1 MRMGTSGAERQ
12 THCNQIKER
21 KVEKRMAIP
30 VLVIGR
36 SGSGKTYS
44 LKNFKS
50 NEVGVISVEK
60 GRLPFKSELKT
71 VRVPQFKDQAEMT
84 SAAQINAAKY
94 AWIEQVIMKSKAP
107 AIVIDDSQ
115 YLLVN
120 ELFDRAAE
128 KGYDKFTTMAANFR
142 NLIHFINDM
151 EDESKIVYFL
161 HHSEADVDGRE
172 KVKTIGKMLDEKLTV
187 EGCFDIVLYCQD
199 HKFYTQS
206 NGQSTAKTP
215 EDMFELEIP
224 NDLRFVDEEI
234 RKYYGLKG
242 EKKS

>member
-1 MRMGTSGAERQ
+1 
-12 THCNQIKER
+12 
-21 KVEKRMAIP
+21 MAIP

-94 AWIEQVIMKSKAP
+94 AWIEQVIMKSKAH

-151 EDESKIVYFL
+151 EDENKIVYFL

-199 HKFYTQS
+199 HKFFTQS